1 MTSCTLAPVN
11 KHAPFPQ
18 CLVEHKTS
26 LFIEPPPLPKKMEEH
41 YLKCSSIYFFNLQQT
56 VVPQLHQMA

>member
-1 MTSCTLAPVN
+1 MNSCTLATVN
-11 KHAPFPQ
+11 KHASLPQ

-26 LFIEPPPLPKKMEEH
+26 LFTEPPPTPKKIKEY

-56 VVPQLHQMA
+56 EVPQLHQMA